1 MRFRP
6 SWLLSDRQRYL
17 FQRRVAAI
25 RTYLRPPRWDRDAAI
40 KPLDQHLEN
49 LAQQPIDRRQLLGL
63 RYFWLDGLFA
73 ATSDSFN
80 VDYVALFALA
90 YGASTGQV
98 GWLASIAN
106 LLGAVALFPGARLAE
121 RAGKRVPVVVWTG
134 GGIGRAVLLALACFP
149 FLIGQPD
156 IAIPLIIGLSGL
168 RAFMGNLGNPAWTAI
183 VADLVPGF
191 MRGRYFANR
200 NIAMGIAALAVAP
213 LAGWLIHAGNGWLG
227 LPFAGFQ
234 LVFSLAFAFGMVSS
248 ASFWRIPE
256 PPLPAAAERPHQSG
270 DLRRA
275 LSSRPGFLGF
285 VVSGFIWNLGLQLA
299 GPFFNV
305 YLVSQLNANLAMV
318 GLVTGIGS
326 LFALAGQR
334 VFGRLLDH
342 KGSLWVQTISGL
354 SIPALPL
361 AWILVTS
368 PWQVGIIN
376 AFSGVLWAGYNLS
389 NFNLLLELSP
399 PEQRPRAVAL
409 YQTVVFVSAV
419 LGPLLGGYLA
429 DAAGF
434 KLIFGLSGA
443 CRMLGMMVFL
453 WMVARPVLR
462 VGRGLLSRR

>member
-6 SWLLSDRQRYL
+6 SWLSSGRRRYL
-17 FQRRVAAI
+17 IQRRVAAI
-25 RTYLRPPRWDRDAAI
+25 SAAMRPARWDRDSAM
-40 KPLDQHLEN
+40 KPLDRHLED
-49 LAQQPIDRRQLLGL
+49 LAQQPISRRQLLGL

-73 ATSDSFN
+73 AASDSFN
-80 VDYVALFALA
+80 VDYVVLFALA
-90 YGASTGQV
+90 YGASTDQV

-121 RAGKRVPVVVWTG
+121 RTGKRVPVVVWTG
-134 GGIGRAVLLALACFP
+134 GGIGRAVLVALACFP
-149 FLIGQPD
+149 FLIKQPG

-200 NIAMGIAALAVAP
+200 NSAMGVAALVVAP
-213 LAGWLIHAGNGWLG
+213 LAGWLIHTGNGWLG

-234 LVFSLAFAFGMVSS
+234 LVFALAFAFGMVSS

-256 PPLPAAAERPHQSG
+256 PSLPAVAEQRHQAG

-275 LSSRPGFLGF
+275 LVNSPGFLGL

-305 YLVSQLNANLAMV
+305 YMVSRLNASLAMV
-318 GLVTGIGS
+318 GLVTGISS

-334 VFGRLLDH
+334 LFGRLLDY
-342 KGSLWVQTISGL
+342 KGSLWVQTITGL
-354 SIPALPL
+354 LIPGLPL

-399 PEQRPRAVAL
+399 PEQRPHAVAL

-429 DAAGF
+429 AAAGF
-434 KLIFGLSGA
+434 KLVFGLSGG
-443 CRMLGMMVFL
+443 CRMLGMAVFL
-453 WMVARPVLR
+453 WMVARPALHI
-462 VGRGLLSRR
+462 GRGLLRRR

>member
-1 MRFRP
+1 MRLRS
-6 SWLLSDRQRYL
+6 SWLLSDRRRYL
-17 FQRRVAAI
+17 IQRRLAAVSAYM
-25 RTYLRPPRWDRDAAI
+25 RLPRLDGDAALG
-40 KPLDQHLEN
+40 PLDRHLED
-49 LAQQPIDRRQLLGL
+49 LAQQPISRRQLLGL
-63 RYFWLDGLFA
+63 RFFWLDGLFA

-106 LLGAVALFPGARLAE
+106 LLGALALFPGARLVE
-121 RAGKRVPVVVWTG
+121 RTEKRVPVVVWTG
-134 GGIGRAVLLALACFP
+134 GGIGRAVLLGLACFP
-149 FLIGQPD
+149 FLIVRPE
-156 IAIPLIIGLSGL
+156 IAVPLIIVLSGL
-168 RAFMGNLGNPAWTAI
+168 RAFAGNLGNPAWTAI
-183 VADLVPGF
+183 VADLVPRF

-200 NIAMGIAALAVAP
+200 NIAMGAAALVVAP

-234 LVFSLAFAFGMVSS
+234 LVFALAFAFGMVSS

-256 PPLPAAAERPHQSG
+256 PPLPAAAQQLQAG

-275 LSSRPGFLGF
+275 MDNSPGFLGF

-305 YLVSQLNANLAMV
+305 YMVSQLGASLAMV
-318 GLVTGIGS
+318 GLVTGVTS

-334 VFGRLLDH
+334 LFGRLLDYR
-342 KGSLWVQTISGL
+342 SSVWVQTITGL
-354 SIPALPL
+354 LIPALPV
-361 AWILVTS
+361 AWIWVTS
-368 PWQVGIIN
+368 PWQVSIIN
-376 AFSGVLWAGYNLS
+376 AFSGVLWAGYNLA

-434 KLIFGLSGA
+434 KLVFGLSGA
-443 CRMLGMMVFL
+443 FRMLGMVVFL
-453 WMVARPVLR
+453 LMVVRPVLR
-462 VGRGLLSRR
+462 AGRGLLRRR

>member
-6 SWLLSDRQRYL
+6 LWWLSGRRRYL
-17 FQRRVAAI
+17 IRRVAAI
-25 RTYLRPPRWDRDAAI
+25 GKSMRPSRPDWDAVI
-40 KPLDQHLEN
+40 QPLDRRLEEQ
-49 LAQQPIDRRQLLGL
+49 AQQPISRQQLLGL

-73 ATSDSFN
+73 ATSDSFH

-106 LLGAVALFPGARLAE
+106 LLGAAALFPGARLVE
-121 RAGKRVPVVVWTG
+121 RTEKRVPVVVWTG
-134 GGIGRAVLLALACFP
+134 GGIGRVALLALACLP
-149 FLIGQPD
+149 FLIVRPD

-183 VADLVPGF
+183 VADLVPRF

-227 LPFAGFQ
+227 LPFAGYQ
-234 LVFSLAFAFGMVSS
+234 LVFALAFAFGMISTVS
-248 ASFWRIPE
+248 FGRIPE
-256 PPLPAAAERPHQSG
+256 PPLPAAAAQKHHPG

-275 LSSRPGFLGF
+275 MGKSPGFLGF
-285 VVSGFIWNLGLQLA
+285 VVSAFIWNLALQVA

-305 YLVSQLNANLAMV
+305 YMVSQLHASLATV
-318 GLVTGIGS
+318 GLLAGVSS

-334 VFGRLLDH
+334 LFGRMLDY
-342 KGSLWVQTISGL
+342 KGSLWVQAITGL
-354 SIPALPL
+354 LIPALPL
-361 AWILVTS
+361 GWLFVTS

-376 AFSGVLWAGYNLS
+376 VFSGVLWAGYNLS

-409 YQTVVFVSAV
+409 YQTVVFASAV

-434 KLIFGLSGA
+434 KLIFALSGVG
-443 CRMLGMMVFL
+443 RILGMVVFL
-453 WMVARPVLR
+453 WLTVRPVLR
-462 VGRGLLSRR
+462 SAGGLSKRR

>member
-6 SWLLSDRQRYL
+6 SWLLSGRQRYL
-17 FQRRVAAI
+17 IQRRVAAI
-25 RTYLRPPRWDRDAAI
+25 STYLRPARWDRDAAI
-40 KPLDQHLEN
+40 QPLDRHLED
-49 LAQQPIDRRQLLGL
+49 LAQQPISRRQLLGL

-90 YGASTGQV
+90 YGASTDQV

-106 LLGAVALFPGARLAE
+106 FLGAVALFPGARLAE
-121 RAGKRVPVVVWTG
+121 RAAKRVPVVVWTG
-134 GGIGRAVLLALACFP
+134 GGIGRAVLVALACFP
-149 FLIGQPD
+149 FLINQPA

-200 NIAMGIAALAVAP
+200 NIAMGVAALVVAP
-213 LAGWLIHAGNGWLG
+213 LAGWLIHTGNGWLG

-234 LVFSLAFAFGMVSS
+234 LVFTLAFAFGMASS

-256 PPLPAAAERPHQSG
+256 PPLPAATEQRSQAG
-270 DLRRA
+270 DLRQVI
-275 LSSRPGFLGF
+275 SNSPGFLGL
-285 VVSGFIWNLGLQLA
+285 VVSAFIWNLGLQLA
-299 GPFFNV
+299 GPFFNI
-305 YLVSQLNANLAMV
+305 YMVSQLNASLAMV
-318 GLVTGIGS
+318 GLVTGVSS

-334 VFGRLLDH
+334 LFGRLLDY
-342 KGSLWVQTISGL
+342 KGSLWVQTITGL
-354 SIPALPL
+354 LIPGLPL

-399 PEQRPRAVAL
+399 PGQRPRAVAL

-429 DAAGF
+429 AAAGF
-434 KLIFGLSGA
+434 KLVFGLSGA
-443 CRMLGMMVFL
+443 FRLLGMAAFL
-453 WMVARPVLR
+453 WMVVRPILR
-462 VGRGLLSRR
+462 LGRGLLRRM